1 MRSSDA
7 SPSIAVGLS
16 SGVKSAINHFMQK
29 RDPPKKKLGLV
40 ARVSQNEKLLLLGIG
55 WKLIDIRKERGI
67 RRRSFTHHLVPSLS
81 SPHLFK
87 RNKSPAGGRG
97 GGAAAAST
105 ARVLSG

>member
-1 MRSSDA
+1 
-7 SPSIAVGLS
+7 
-16 SGVKSAINHFMQK
+16 
-29 RDPPKKKLGLV
+29 LGLV

-55 WKLIDIRKERGI
+55 CKLIDIRKERGI
-67 RRRSFTHHLVPSLS
+67 RRRSFTHHFMLSLS

-105 ARVLSG
+105 A